1 MALTPKQMKFCQ
13 GIASGLSQKDAY
25 ISAYDT
31 DEKSATAYVESS
43 KLMLREDIREYIK
56 TLQKPIEECAKV
68 TAISEREKK
77 RAVLWSII
85 ESPDSSNADRC
96 RALDIL
102 NKMDTE
108 YINVNKTV
116 TDTESSIDALDVETL
131 KKLAGDA

>member
-1 MALTPKQMKFCQ
+1 M
-13 GIASGLSQKDAY
+13 
-25 ISAYDT
+25 
-31 DEKSATAYVESS
+31 
-43 KLMLREDIREYIK
+43 K

-77 RAVLWSII
+77 RAVLWQII

-108 YINVNKTV
+108 YINVNRNV

>member
-85 ESPDSSNADRC
+85 NDPISSNADKC

-108 YINVNKTV
+108 YMNINKNI

-131 KKLAGDA
+131 KKLAGDV

>member
-1 MALTPKQMKFCQ
+1 MALTEKMKSFCREYMKNGGNGTQ
-13 GIASGLSQKDAY
+13 AY
-25 ISAYDT
+25 LVAYDT
-31 DEKSATAYVESS
+31 DNAVVASRESYVLL
-43 KLMLREDIREYIK
+43 KRDDIADYIK
-56 TLQKPIEECAKV
+56 TLNLPLETK
-68 TAISEREKK
+68 AISEREKK

-108 YINVNKTV
+108 YININRNV
-116 TDTESSIDALDVETL
+116 TETETAIDALDVETL